1 MGLDFGDEGNL
12 KNLQDLKAEFKQL
25 TSLLKENLGDEV
37 EKLAWDDN
45 AANKM
50 WFFRK
55 LRVPVCG

>member
-25 TSLLKENLGDEV
+25 TSFLKDILGDKV
-37 EKLAWDDN
+37 EKLAWDEK

-50 WFFRK
+50 WCFWK
-55 LRVPVCG
+55 